1 MRIRLA
7 AVASILALAIGAAP
21 VASGAPSDVTKLR
34 RTQLQAQGGSCDA
47 AGNCSE
53 FSVWIYEDLE
63 GVTQGVVSSSYRTPS
78 TTLSYVT
85 CRGPAY
91 ANAASL
97 NPGNGRITLSATL
110 NPSSADCSSFNAST
124 VVINLTGNPDGTVH
138 TMTEGTSRTE
148 LPSLKESYSF
158 RTEMFGE
165 SFVGTNGYTTG
176 SFGGWA
182 EAMRTSESTKA
193 K

>member
-1 MRIRLA
+1 MLIRLVA
-7 AVASILALAIGAAP
+7 AASTLALAIGAAP
-21 VASGAPSDVTKLR
+21 PASGAPSDVTKLKR
-34 RTQLQAQGGSCDA
+34 SQLQAQGGSCDA

-53 FSVWIYEDLE
+53 FSVWIYEDLD
-63 GVTQGVVSSSYRTPS
+63 GVTQGVVSSSYRSAS
-78 TTLSYVT
+78 TTLSFVT

-97 NPGNGRITLSATL
+97 NPGNGRSTVNATL
-110 NPSSADCSSFNAST
+110 NPSSADCNSFNAST
-124 VVINLTGNPDGTVH
+124 VVIDLTGNPDGTVH
-138 TMTEGTSRTE
+138 TTTEGTSKGE
-148 LPSLKESYSF
+148 LPDLKESYSF

-182 EAMRTSESTKA
+182 EAMRTSESTKT